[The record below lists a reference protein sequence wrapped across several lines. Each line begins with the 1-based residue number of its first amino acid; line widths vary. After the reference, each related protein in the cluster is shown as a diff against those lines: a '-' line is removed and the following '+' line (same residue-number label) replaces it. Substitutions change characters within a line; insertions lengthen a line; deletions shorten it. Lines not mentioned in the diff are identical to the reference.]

1 MKYSVLESQDCCAH
15 NNSSEEGHA
24 VSSVDRWTLTWCQER
39 GHLCTFQNK
48 IVRRMWPDNV
58 RPVTSIHWGAIEASK
73 GNCIAP
79 EPKANTLFHET
90 ATDTRRPQHLKCEWM
105 GVEKTTSPK
114 WAISLDSDG
123 IRTPPPAVHL
133 LGTGAAILPR
143 TRQVSRCEQIHKL
156 RLYWLVKR
164 AAFPTRGPTYSF

>member
-48 IVRRMWPDNV
+48 IVRRMWPDNM

-105 GVEKTTSPK
+105 EVEKTTSPK

-123 IRTPPPAVHL
+123 IRTSSC
-133 LGTGAAILPR
+133 GALAWNRCRHSPR
-143 TRQVSRCEQIHKL
+143 TRQVSRCEQIHNL